1 MEQPEYRQGLNL
13 RRYPERR
20 HALPVSAAIRGLPE
34 IELRGTAVKH
44 KPIIFSGILL
54 ALLLLPV
61 LAQAQTPSPTPSPSP
76 VRSLSDNISAL
87 SQRAASLLP
96 YIDNEIVS
104 KLIGW
109 FELLGWVLGNCLAGF
124 AMLRI
129 AREENGEG
137 GNLYWWFGRLALFFM
152 LSGTGLAI
160 VNGMSAIGYE
170 IANGNESGQRS
181 VLQNL
186 YLAQRDSFNESYA
199 KFQQNMFTVK
209 VDGRETAVNPVT
221 LNSESILGIIVDTD
235 STIQN
240 FDQKADVSQWDLS
253 TMMTWLN
260 FERAL
265 IEFGDLIL
273 VILGAALTLAMK
285 LAMPFMIACIV
296 DKHIASKTTYP
307 FFYGVIALTI
317 CWPSVSKIIRI
328 VAYMCGN
335 VAMAVG
341 DSSPLY
347 IWSYETMRAITN
359 PLAQPQYTIALAAFG
374 MGLGALCLYGTPFIS
389 LYLLSGRVYESV
401 ATVVSSWMGAM
412 VGTGIEKYSAEAAAA
427 LNRQAEATQYTA
439 GYQADVTRSGGQQES
454 ANMRAQGH
462 RMAQLA
468 SIQAGLTGQI
478 AATQGAAT
486 TQRMIIQAAAG
497 FQKSQVGSEIA
508 RNVMDTNTNASL
520 DIGNIIA
527 GAKRDLYMNAGNTS
541 AAKIE
546 QGVNMANAMIPPEV
560 PIARGLIEIPKYDA
574 ITKRNRTANEATTE
588 FSAETVQNRET
599 AANRVIYYAQ
609 KYQGEM
615 NEAIDKQ
622 AGSQIAGVNA
632 GAGLAIGG
640 YQRGAAEAR
649 QGVEQNYQLEL
660 GANRIVYASQVDA
673 AGQVRAAGLEA
684 AKMRQAAAVIAA
696 VGREISREVGQG
708 MRIRF

>member
-1 MEQPEYRQGLNL
+1 MKH
-13 RRYPERR
+13 RR
-20 HALPVSAAIRGLPE
+20 
-34 IELRGTAVKH
+34 
-44 KPIIFSGILL
+44 IIFIATLF
-54 ALLLLPV
+54 ALLLLPE
-61 LAQAQTPSPTPSPSP
+61 LAQAQAPSPTPAPSP
-76 VRSLSDNISAL
+76 VRSLSDNIAAI

-137 GNLYWWFGRLALFFM
+137 GNLYWWFGRLALFFV
-152 LSGTGLAI
+152 LSGTGLTI
-160 VNGMSAIGYE
+160 INGLSAIGSE
-170 IANGNESGQRS
+170 IANGNESTQRS
-181 VLQNL
+181 ILQRL

-209 VDGRETAVNPVT
+209 VDGRETAVNPIE
-221 LNSESILGIIVDTD
+221 LGSESILGIIVDTD
-235 STIQN
+235 STLQN
-240 FDQKADVSQWDLS
+240 FDQKADVSQWDLA

-273 VILGAALTLAMK
+273 VILGAALALAMK

-307 FFYGVIALTI
+307 FFYGVITLTLV
-317 CWPSVSKIIRI
+317 WPSVSKIIRI
-328 VAYMCGN
+328 VAYMWGN
-335 VAMAVG
+335 VAMAIG
-341 DSSPLY
+341 DDSPLY

-359 PLAQPQYTIALAAFG
+359 PLAQPQYTIALASFA

-389 LYLLSGRVYESV
+389 LYLLSGRIYESV

-427 LNRQAEATQYTA
+427 LNRQAEATQYHA
-439 GYQADVTRSGGQQES
+439 GYQADVTRSGGQQE
-454 ANMRAQGH
+454 AGNMRAQGH
-462 RMAQLA
+462 RVAQLA
-468 SIQAGLTGQI
+468 SIQAAWTGQV
-478 AATQGAAT
+478 AATQGAAN

-497 FQKSQVGSEIA
+497 FQKNQIGSEVA
-508 RNVMDTNTNASL
+508 RNVRDTSTGASL
-520 DIGNIIA
+520 EIGNIVA

-541 AAKIE
+541 AAKID
-546 QGVNMANAMIPPEV
+546 QYVNLTSAMIPPEV
-560 PIARGLIEIPKYDA
+560 PLARGVLEPIRYDA
-574 ITKRNRTANEATTE
+574 ITKRNRTANEATTN
-588 FSAETVQNRET
+588 FSAESVQNRET
-599 AANRVIYYAQ
+599 AADRVVYSAE
-609 KYQGEM
+609 KYQNEM
-615 NEAIDKQ
+615 NIAIDQQ
-622 AGSQIAGVNA
+622 AGAQIVGVNA
-632 GAGLAIGG
+632 GAGQAIGG
-640 YQRGAAEAR
+640 YQRAAAEAR
-649 QGVEQNYQLEL
+649 QGVEQNYQLEV
-660 GANRIVYASQVDA
+660 GANRMVYGSQVDA
-673 AGQVRAAGLEA
+673 AGQIRAAGFEA
-684 AKMRQAAAVIAA
+684 AKLRQAAAVIAA

>member
-1 MEQPEYRQGLNL
+1 MKV
-13 RRYPERR
+13 RRITLLFILIGFL
-20 HALPVSAAIRGLPE
+20 ALPLV
-34 IELRGTAVKH
+34 
-44 KPIIFSGILL
+44 
-54 ALLLLPV
+54 
-61 LAQAQTPSPTPSPSP
+61 AQAQTPGPTPTPSP
-76 VRSLSDNISAL
+76 VRSLSDNIAAI
-87 SQRAASLLP
+87 SQRAGSLLP

-109 FELLGWVLGNCLAGF
+109 FELLGWVIGNCLAGF

-129 AREENGEG
+129 VREDNGEG

-152 LSGTGLAI
+152 LSGTGLVI
-160 VNGMSAIGYE
+160 INGMSAIGYE
-170 IANGNESGQRS
+170 IANGNELGQRS

-186 YLAQRDSFNESYA
+186 YLAQRDSFNDSYA

-209 VDGRETAVNPVT
+209 VDGRETAVNPVPLGT
-221 LNSESILGIIVDTD
+221 ESVLGIIVDSD

-240 FDQKADVSQWDLS
+240 FDQKADVSQWNIS

-273 VILGAALTLAMK
+273 VILGAAIALALK

-307 FFYGVIALTI
+307 FFYGVIALTLI
-317 CWPSVSKIIRI
+317 WPSVSKIIRI
-328 VAYMCGN
+328 VAYMWGN

-347 IWSYETMRAITN
+347 IWDYQTMRAITN
-359 PLAQPQYTIALAAFG
+359 PLAQPQYTIALAAFA

-389 LYLLSGRVYESV
+389 LYVLSGRIYESV

-412 VGTGIEKYSAEAAAA
+412 VGTGIEKYSAEAAASI
-427 LNRQAEATQYTA
+427 NRQAETTQYNA
-439 GYQADVTRSGGQQES
+439 GYQADVTRSAGQQEGG
-454 ANMRAQGH
+454 NLRAQGQ
-462 RMAQLA
+462 RTAQLA
-468 SIQAGLTGQI
+468 SIQAGLTGQV

-497 FQKSQVGSEIA
+497 FQKSQVGSEVA
-508 RNVMDTNTNASL
+508 RNIRDTNIGASL
-520 DIGNIIA
+520 EVGNIVA

-541 AAKIE
+541 AAKTD
-546 QGVNMANAMIPPEV
+546 QGVSLVNAMIPPEV
-560 PIARGLIEIPKYDA
+560 PIARGLVEIPKYDA
-574 ITKRNRTANEATTE
+574 ITKRNRTANYATTE
-588 FSAETVQNRET
+588 ASAEMVQNRET
-599 AANRVIYYAQ
+599 TANRVVYSAKQ
-609 KYQGEM
+609 YQGEM
-615 NEAIDKQ
+615 SQAIDKQ
-622 AGSQIAGVNA
+622 AGGQIAGVNA
-632 GAGLAIGG
+632 GAGQAISG
-640 YQRGAAEAR
+640 YQRGAAQAR
-649 QGVEQNYQLEL
+649 SGVDQNYQLERA
-660 GANRIVYASQVDA
+660 ANKQVYVTQVDA
-673 AGQVRAAGLEA
+673 AGQVRGAGLEA
-684 AKMRQAAAVIAA
+684 AKLRQAAAVIAA

>member
-1 MEQPEYRQGLNL
+1 MKNTR
-13 RRYPERR
+13 
-20 HALPVSAAIRGLPE
+20 
-34 IELRGTAVKH
+34 
-44 KPIIFSGILL
+44 IILMATIFG
-54 ALLLLPV
+54 LLLLPG
-61 LAQAQTPSPTPSPSP
+61 LAQAQAPGPTPAPSPA
-76 VRSLSDNISAL
+76 RSLSDNIAAI

-96 YIDNEIVS
+96 YVNNEIVS
-104 KLIGW
+104 KLMGW
-109 FELLGWVLGNCLAGF
+109 FELLAWVLGNCLAGF

-137 GNLYWWFGRLALFFM
+137 GNLYWWFGRLALFFV
-152 LSGTGLAI
+152 LSGTGLVI
-160 VNGMSAIGYE
+160 INGLTAIGYE
-170 IANGNESGQRS
+170 IANGNESSQRS
-181 VLQNL
+181 ILQTL
-186 YLAQRDSFNESYA
+186 YVAQRDSFNESYA

-209 VDGRETAVNPVT
+209 VDGRETAVNPVP
-221 LNSESILGIIVDTD
+221 LNNESILGIIVDTD

-273 VILGAALTLAMK
+273 VLLGAALALALK

-296 DKHIASKTTYP
+296 DRHIASKTTYP
-307 FFYGVIALTI
+307 FFYGVIALTLF
-317 CWPSVSKIIRI
+317 WPSVSKIIRI
-328 VAYMCGN
+328 VAYMWGN

-341 DSSPLY
+341 DDSPLY

-359 PLAQPQYTIALAAFG
+359 PLAQPQYTIALAAFA

-389 LYLLSGRVYESV
+389 LYLLSGRIYESV

-427 LNRQAEATQYTA
+427 LNRQAESTQYTA
-439 GYQADVTRSGGQQES
+439 GYQAEVTRSGGQQES

-486 TQRMIIQAAAG
+486 TQRTIIQAAAG
-497 FQKSQVGSEIA
+497 FQKSQVGSEVT
-508 RNVMDTNTNASL
+508 RNVRDTKTGASL
-520 DIGNIIA
+520 EIGNIVA
-527 GAKRDLYMNAGNTS
+527 GAERDLYMNAGNTS
-541 AAKIE
+541 AAKID
-546 QGVNMANAMIPPEV
+546 QGVSMVNSMIPMDF

-599 AANRVIYYAQ
+599 AAGRVVYSAE
-609 KYQGEM
+609 KYQNEM
-615 NEAIDKQ
+615 SVAIDQQ
-622 AGSQIAGVNA
+622 AGAQIAGVNA
-632 GAGLAIGG
+632 GAGQSIGG
-640 YQRGAAEAR
+640 YERGAAQAR
-649 QGVEQNYQLEL
+649 EGVEQNYQLEM
-660 GANRIVYASQVDA
+660 GANRMVYLSQVDA
-673 AGQVRAAGLEA
+673 AGGIRTAGFEA
-684 AKMRQAAAVIAA
+684 AKLRQAAAVITA

>member
-1 MEQPEYRQGLNL
+1 MIMKP
-13 RRYPERR
+13 RRI
-20 HALPVSAAIRGLPE
+20 LF
-34 IELRGTAVKH
+34 TATLV
-44 KPIIFSGILL
+44 
-54 ALLLLPV
+54 ALLLLPG
-61 LAQAQTPSPTPSPSP
+61 LAQAQSPTPTPAPSP
-76 VRSLSDNISAL
+76 VRTLSDNIAAI

-137 GNLYWWFGRLALFFM
+137 GNLYWWLGRLALFFM

-160 VNGMSAIGYE
+160 VNGMTAIGYE
-170 IANGNESGQRS
+170 IADGNESTQES
-181 VLQNL
+181 VLQRL

-199 KFQQNMFTVK
+199 KFQQNMFTVN
-209 VDGRETAVNPVT
+209 VDGRETAINPVT

-235 STIQN
+235 STVQN
-240 FDQKADVSQWDLS
+240 FDRKADVSQWDLS

-273 VILGAALTLAMK
+273 VILGAALALAMK

-296 DKHIASKTTYP
+296 DKHIAAKTTYP
-307 FFYGVIALTI
+307 FLYGVMALTLL
-317 CWPSVSKIIRI
+317 WPSVSKIIRI
-328 VAYMCGN
+328 VAYMWGN

-341 DSSPLY
+341 DDSPLY

-359 PLAQPQYTIALAAFG
+359 PLAQPQYTIALAVFA

-389 LYLLSGRVYESV
+389 LYLLSGRIYESV

-427 LNRQAEATQYTA
+427 LNRQAESTQYQG

-462 RMAQLA
+462 RVSQLA

-497 FQKSQVGSEIA
+497 FQKSQVGSEVA
-508 RNVMDTNTNASL
+508 RNVRDTDIGASL
-520 DIGNIIA
+520 ELGNIIA

-541 AAKIE
+541 AAKID
-546 QGVNMANAMIPPEV
+546 QGVNLVNAMIPPEFPV
-560 PIARGLIEIPKYDA
+560 ARGLIEIPKYDA

-588 FSAETVQNRET
+588 FSASTFQNRET
-599 AANRVIYYAQ
+599 AANRIIHSAE

-615 NEAIDKQ
+615 SVAIDQQ
-622 AGSQIAGVNA
+622 AGAQIAGVNA
-632 GAGLAIGG
+632 GMGQAVQG
-640 YQRGAAEAR
+640 YQQGAQQAR
-649 QGVEQNYQLEL
+649 QGVEKNYQMEV
-660 GANRIVYASQVDA
+660 GANQVVYASQVDA
-673 AGQVRAAGLEA
+673 AGQMRAAGMEA
-684 AKMRQAAAVIAA
+684 AKLRQAAAVIAA

>member
-1 MEQPEYRQGLNL
+1 MKYR
-13 RRYPERR
+13 RM
-20 HALPVSAAIRGLPE
+20 
-34 IELRGTAVKH
+34 
-44 KPIIFSGILL
+44 IFIGILI

-61 LAQAQTPSPTPSPSP
+61 LAHGQSPTPTPAPSP
-76 VRSLSDNISAL
+76 ARSLSDNIAAL

-137 GNLYWWFGRLALFFM
+137 GNLYWWFGRLALFFV

-160 VNGMSAIGYE
+160 VNRMTAIGYE
-170 IANGNESGQRS
+170 IANGNESSQRS
-181 VLQNL
+181 ILQTL

-209 VDGRETAVNPVT
+209 VDGRETSVNLVP
-221 LNSESILGIIVDTD
+221 LGSDSILGIIVDTD

-253 TMMTWLN
+253 TLMTWLN

-273 VILGAALTLAMK
+273 VILGAALALALK

-296 DKHIASKTTYP
+296 DKHIASRTTYP
-307 FFYGVIALTI
+307 FFYGVIALTLL
-317 CWPSVSKIIRI
+317 WPSVSQIIRI
-328 VAYMCGN
+328 IAYMWGN

-341 DSSPLY
+341 DDSPLY
-347 IWSYETMRAITN
+347 IWHYETMRAITN
-359 PLAQPQYTIALAAFG
+359 PLAQPQYTIALAAFA

-389 LYLLSGRVYESV
+389 LYLLSGRIYESV
-401 ATVVSSWMGAM
+401 ATVVSGWMGAM

-439 GYQADVTRSGGQQES
+439 GYQADVTRSGGQQD
-454 ANMRAQGH
+454 AGNMRAQGQ

-468 SIQAGLTGQI
+468 SIQAALTGQI
-478 AATQGAAT
+478 AGTQSAAT

-497 FQKSQVGSEIA
+497 FQKSQVGSDIE
-508 RNVMDTNTNASL
+508 RNVRDINTGASL
-520 DIGNIIA
+520 EVGNIIA
-527 GAKRDLYMNAGNTS
+527 GAERDLYMNAGNTS
-541 AAKIE
+541 AAKID
-546 QGVNMANAMIPPEV
+546 QYANVVNGMIPPEV
-560 PIARGLIEIPKYDA
+560 PVARGLIDLIKYDA

-588 FSAETVQNRET
+588 FSAVTVQNRET
-599 AANRVIYYAQ
+599 AANRVVYSGQ
-609 KYQGEM
+609 RYQDEM
-615 NEAIDKQ
+615 NVAIDKQ
-622 AGSQIAGVNA
+622 AGAQVAGVNA
-632 GAGLAIGG
+632 GAAQAIGG
-640 YQRGAAEAR
+640 YQRGAMEAR
-649 QGVEQNYQLEL
+649 QGVEQNYQLEV
-660 GANRIVYASQVDA
+660 GANRTGYTSQVDA
-673 AGQVRAAGLEA
+673 AGQIRAAGFEA
-684 AKMRQAAAVIAA
+684 AQLRQAATVIAA